1 MALKIATIGDRTT
14 TGGVIL
20 DGASS
25 VYAEGRLVALIGSKG
40 TCTVCSQGGGPIRQT
55 HPHTVEVE
63 GRQVCL
69 HGSIV
74 ECGCPPGT
82 NRVIASASMESIG
95 FEGGQMVARMSLD
108 KPAPN
113 APAISEQIATASA
126 TPIPVAICP
135 AERDELQDGVFLWT
149 ETVDAGH
156 AFVSIHR
163 ASKPTVFTY
172 GRFGERGIVP
182 TVGEGV
188 MIRLSEPAAVKYY
201 QHELYRMGAKVF
213 KILDADRDVAEHYLN
228 MVYLSGSRSPK
239 TNRQDSSR
247 YGRVIDTY
255 DLTGNNCT
263 THSVKALH
271 AAGSAV
277 FKVQRLGVQYTE
289 DFTIPASLQ
298 QHLQQVN
305 ASASMAAMDVT
316 EQFKEWYPSLGG
328 VVVAED
334 GGVGSIVGAGADSA
348 GVAGSSTGYSG
359 GTFGGSSGGL
369 YEQTDR

>member
-163 ASKPTVFTY
+163 ASTCT
-172 GRFGERGIVP
+172 
-182 TVGEGV
+182 
-188 MIRLSEPAAVKYY
+188 
-201 QHELYRMGAKVF
+201 
-213 KILDADRDVAEHYLN
+213 
-228 MVYLSGSRSPK
+228 GSLAT
-239 TNRQDSSR
+239 TN
-247 YGRVIDTY
+247 
-255 DLTGNNCT
+255 
-263 THSVKALH
+263 
-271 AAGSAV
+271 
-277 FKVQRLGVQYTE
+277 
-289 DFTIPASLQ
+289 
-298 QHLQQVN
+298 
-305 ASASMAAMDVT
+305 
-316 EQFKEWYPSLGG
+316 
-328 VVVAED
+328 
-334 GGVGSIVGAGADSA
+334 
-348 GVAGSSTGYSG
+348 
-359 GTFGGSSGGL
+359 
-369 YEQTDR
+369 